1 MKTIIKTHKIFPKID
16 GILHG
21 GDYNPDQWLDRP
33 DILKEDI
40 RLMKKAGINC
50 VTLGV
55 FSWSSYERREDEFDF
70 SWLKKVMD
78 DLYENGIY
86 TILATP
92 SGSKPAWL
100 DKKYP
105 DAIRVD
111 ENGIKAHHGMRE
123 NHCMSSPNVER
134 RIRVIDR
141 KLAENFADHPGLL
154 MWHISNEYTGYCY
167 CDNCKQEFR
176 RYLSK
181 RFDGDIEKLN
191 HAWWTTFWSHTY
203 NDFDEI
209 DPPFMNGERS
219 ILGQNLEW
227 RRFNTWNVCRSMKME
242 IDTLREVRADIP
254 VTTNFMCLFEDFDYR
269 VLAKELDC
277 TSWDAYPFLHN
288 DYESLSDTLYDNA
301 FNHVLYACMKKDR
314 PFMLMES
321 APGLVNWSPYNKYKR
336 PGIHALMSFQA
347 LSCGSDTVQYFQI
360 RKGRGC
366 SEQFHG
372 ALIDHLGTDDTRIF
386 KEVEDLGQKLLR
398 VKNIQGSVR
407 KSEVAVIF
415 EWDVRW
421 AVKDS
426 WALSNE
432 TKNYDRTVMDAWKE
446 LAKMGC
452 DPDIISSDDDFS
464 EYKMIVAPMLY
475 LLHDG
480 VGEKIKEYVEGGGQF
495 IATYFT
501 GYVDKDTLCY
511 LGGFP
516 GQGLSEVFGIIS
528 EEIDTLY
535 PKDSNEIT
543 FVKDGR
549 KALVK
554 DYQELLRVKD
564 AKVLATYEQDYLKGT
579 AAVTAKEHGKGSAWY
594 VGCRL
599 SPEDM
604 HHIFDMTLDV
614 AGIKGISIPEGVE
627 YHARYTDGKRYEFY
641 LNTNETP
648 VTIENVSGRELLYDK
663 DCSGRITLERYAVAV
678 VDVSV

>member
-1 MKTIIKTHKIFPKID
+1 MRTKIFPKID

-21 GDYNPDQWLDRP
+21 GDYNPEQWLDRP

-55 FSWSSYERREDEFDF
+55 FAWSSYERREDEFDF
-70 SWLKKVMD
+70 SWLKTVMD
-78 DLYENGIY
+78 DLYANGIY

-123 NHCMSSPNVER
+123 NHCMSSADFER
-134 RIRVIDR
+134 RVRFVDR
-141 KLAENFADHPGLL
+141 KLAENFSDHPGLL
-154 MWHISNEYTGYCY
+154 MWHISNEFTGYCY
-167 CDNCKQEFR
+167 CDNCKREFR
-176 RYLSK
+176 QYLEK
-181 RFDGDIEKLN
+181 RFDNDIEKLN
-191 HAWWTTFWSHTY
+191 RAWWTTFWSHTY
-203 NDFDEI
+203 NSFDEVE
-209 DPPFMNGERS
+209 PPFLNGERS

-227 RRFNTWNVCRSMKME
+227 RRFTTHNVCRLMKTE

-254 VTTNFMCLFEDFDYR
+254 VTTNFMMMFEDYDYR
-269 VLAKELDC
+269 VLAKELDFI
-277 TSWDAYPFLHN
+277 SWDSYPFLHN
-288 DYESLSDTLYDNA
+288 DYESLEDTLLDNA
-301 FNHVLYACMKKDR
+301 FFHVMCAGMIKDR

-366 SEQFHG
+366 SEQYHG
-372 ALIDHLGTDDTRIF
+372 AVIDHLGTDDTRIF
-386 KEVEDLGQKLLR
+386 KEVESLGEQLLK
-398 VKNIQGSVR
+398 VKEIQGSIR
-407 KSEVAVIF
+407 RSEVALIYD
-415 EWDVRW
+415 WDVRW
-421 AVKDS
+421 AVKDC

-432 TKNYDRTVMDAWKE
+432 TKNYDRTIMDAWKE
-446 LAKMGC
+446 LEKMGI

-464 EYKMIVAPMLY
+464 DYKMIIAPMLY

-480 VGEKIKEYVEGGGQF
+480 IGEKIGKYVEDGGCF
-495 IATYFT
+495 AVTYFT
-501 GYVDKDTLCY
+501 GCVDKDTLCY

-516 GQGLSEVFGIIS
+516 GQGLSDIFGVIC
-528 EEIDTLY
+528 EETDTLY
-535 PKDSNEIT
+535 PKDSNEII
-543 FVKDGR
+543 FSEDGR
-549 KALVK
+549 KATVK

-564 AKVLATYEQDYLKGT
+564 AKVIATYEQDYLKDK
-579 AAVTAKEHGKGSAWY
+579 AAVTVKEYGKGKAY
-594 VGCRL
+594 YIGCRL
-599 SPEDM
+599 MKKDM
-604 HHIFDMTLDV
+604 GVLLADLLGS
-614 AGIKGISIPEGVE
+614 AGIAQRPVPEGVE
-627 YHARYTDGKRYEFY
+627 YHVRYSDGKKFEFY

-648 VTIENVSGRELLYDK
+648 VTTENVRGRELLSDK
-663 DCSGRITLERYAVAV
+663 DIDGSITLEKYAVAV
-678 VDVSV
+678 VAVDT